1 MEKDDEAF
9 YGVRDRWTHSHLD
22 AFGSGYET
30 RCIDFSMNVFEE
42 YYENTIQRSDL

>member
-9 YGVRDRWTHSHLD
+9 YGVRDRWTRSHLD

-30 RCIDFSMNVFEE
+30 RSIDLSMNIVEE
-42 YYENTIQRSDL
+42 CCENTVQRSDL